1 MKKLIIA
8 ALLLLV
14 WVGSA
19 MGYISTVDNGTTIVV
34 TCPDDTITFTIA
46 TENAVLKE
54 SNSLRAH
61 IQDDNGHWYVYSGM
75 MFNYGTAQTGMSGND
90 YSRNVITGNWS
101 WYPLNSANN
110 TNASNITTALQDTTI
125 ADPTTG
131 SWVDD
136 LVIPAN
142 VGVDGFASDGALH
155 VEPSSKEAEFT
166 NDITRHK
173 QAVVFEDPHIYTGDT
188 VSGATDH
195 LVGYWPCDDN
205 AASTTIVASV
215 GSNGTL
221 QGGDNTED
229 KDNADAVQGTSLLM
243 NGTDDYLDFDSA
255 LGDLA
260 DTDKFT
266 VSFWFKPNFAYNVGS
281 DEGIFEISDGTDV
294 VQLEYN
300 ATTDNF
306 ILTVNLTSS
315 ATISTSAY
323 TSDAE
328 LQRWHH
334 CMIAIDASQE
344 VAVLVMDGQVVGVDN
359 TAQAWGST
367 PNEFTIGYDGNS
379 YGPVYVDNVVLYDGA
394 LLPYGAYFTGNGSV
408 DTDVAHD
415 DILALVKGDESDSD
429 SLKIGAGTITVTNA
443 THGTGPDGV
452 ADSAFQVDAT
462 SEIVSIACVDGTNID
477 NDQGQISFWYRSLGA
492 PVSAYCNYFCHS
504 SGYRK
509 LTLDR
514 SASDTSTRFFIGDSE
529 ASFTTTDFNDD
540 NWHYITA
547 AWSTNFRELFVD
559 GVSQGT
565 STTSFTPD
573 ALSSGTLVIGNR
585 YDHHQQPQHSPN
597 PDDNGQAGACTLD

>member
-1 MKKLIIA
+1 MLSRPVKKQ
-8 ALLLLV
+8 
-14 WVGSA
+14 S
-19 MGYISTVDNGTTIVV
+19 S
-34 TCPDDTITFTIA
+34 
-46 TENAVLKE
+46 
-54 SNSLRAH
+54 
-61 IQDDNGHWYVYSGM
+61 
-75 MFNYGTAQTGMSGND
+75 
-90 YSRNVITGNWS
+90 
-101 WYPLNSANN
+101 
-110 TNASNITTALQDTTI
+110 
-125 ADPTTG
+125 PTT
-131 SWVDD
+131 
-136 LVIPAN
+136 
-142 VGVDGFASDGALH
+142 
-155 VEPSSKEAEFT
+155 
-166 NDITRHK
+166 ITRHK
-173 QAVVFEDPHIYTGDT
+173 QAIAFEDPHIYTGAT

-315 ATISTSAY
+315 ATISTAAY

-379 YGPVYVDNVVLYDGA
+379 YGPVYVDNVALYDGA

-408 DTDVAHD
+408 DTAVAHD
-415 DILALVKGDESDSD
+415 DILFYWDGNDAD
-429 SLKIGAGTITVTNA
+429 SLKIGAGIDYVLQG
-443 THGTGPDGV
+443 THGTGSGRG
-452 ADSAFQVDAT
+452 FQT
-462 SEIVSIACVDGTNID
+462 SG
-477 NDQGQISFWYRSLGA
+477 F
-492 PVSAYCNYFCHS
+492 
-504 SGYRK
+504 K
-509 LTLDR
+509 LMLR
-514 SASDTSTRFFIGDSE
+514 
-529 ASFTTTDFNDD
+529 
-540 NWHYITA
+540 
-547 AWSTNFRELFVD
+547 
-559 GVSQGT
+559 Q
-565 STTSFTPD
+565 
-573 ALSSGTLVIGNR
+573 
-585 YDHHQQPQHSPN
+585 
-597 PDDNGQAGACTLD
+597 C